1 MKVIVLTAFYPIPN
15 VTHERMFVHVRNLYY
30 KSQGVDVT
38 VLNFDSSNDYV
49 IDQIRVI
56 TLKTFKLENQH
67 YDIAISH
74 SANLRNHY
82 IFLKKYADSFKHL
95 IFFFHGHEVLYL
107 NRDYPKPYQYMR
119 TGGQLKRLLQDVYD
133 WLKINLWKNYYK
145 KLASKSYFIF
155 VSNWVLDHY
164 KLNSGIKEEN
174 LLNHVFVIN
183 NSVGEEFENKEYDF
197 KSKKNYDFVSIR
209 SNIDGSKY
217 CVDIIVKYAQIN
229 SDKLFL
235 LIGQGKFFE
244 HYPKPDNLIWI
255 NQTINHTE
263 MLHYLDESRCGLM
276 PTREDTQGVMTC
288 EMMEYGMPVIT
299 SDISVCNEFFSNVNN
314 VKLISNDKIEDIVG
328 ISNQLFLKLPYK
340 KPNLYIK
347 KKTMERELELI
358 RELCEE

>member
-1 MKVIVLTAFYPIPN
+1 MKIIVLTAFYPIPN
-15 VTHERMFVHVRNLYY
+15 GTHDRMFVHVRNLYY
-30 KSQGVDVT
+30 KSQGADVT
-38 VLNFDSSNDYV
+38 VLNFDSSNDYI

-82 IFLKKYADSFKHL
+82 FFLKKYADSFKHL
-95 IFFFHGHEVLYL
+95 AFFFHGHEVLYL
-107 NRDYPKPYQYMR
+107 NRDYPKSYQYMC
-119 TGGQLKRLLQDVYD
+119 TGGQLKKILQDMYD

-155 VSNWVLDHY
+155 VSNWLLDHY

-174 LLNHVFVIN
+174 LLNHILVIN
-183 NSVGEEFENKEYDF
+183 NSVGEEFENNEYDF
-197 KSKKNYDFVSIR
+197 NSEKKYDFISIR

-217 CVDIIVKYAQIN
+217 CVDIIAKYAQIN
-229 SDKLFL
+229 PDKTFL
-235 LIGQGKFFE
+235 LIGQGRFFNN
-244 HYPKPDNLIWI
+244 YSKPDNLIWI
-255 NQTINHTE
+255 NQTINHSE

-299 SDISVCNEFFSNVNN
+299 SDISVCKEFFSCVNN
-314 VKLISNDKIEDIVG
+314 VKLISNDKVEDIVG
-328 ISNQLFLKLPYK
+328 ISDQLFSNLPYK

-347 KKTMERELELI
+347 NKTMKRELEII